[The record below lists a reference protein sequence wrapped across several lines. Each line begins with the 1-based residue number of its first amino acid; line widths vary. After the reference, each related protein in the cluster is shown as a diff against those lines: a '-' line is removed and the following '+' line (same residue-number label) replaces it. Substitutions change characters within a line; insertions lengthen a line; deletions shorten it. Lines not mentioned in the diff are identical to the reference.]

1 VGESGTAGDETV
13 QPRGPNGEALTRA
26 RRMTYRQARPWLK
39 RSDVR
44 IGVMPC
50 GTDIRWLQ
58 EDDERQ
64 SYVEHLR
71 RAEGGDC
78 NVAGDVLLYR
88 ITDSVK
94 VLVVEEPY

>member
-1 VGESGTAGDETV
+1 
-13 QPRGPNGEALTRA
+13 
-26 RRMTYRQARPWLK
+26 MTYRQARPWLK

-64 SYVEHLR
+64 SYVAQLR
-71 RAEGGDC
+71 HAEGRDC

-88 ITDSVK
+88 IADSVK
-94 VLVVEEPY
+94 VLVVEGRTSGRSIGAVIAGPAGSRH